1 MEAHLLLDLKDL
13 PAHLENLVQMAILEL
28 VVVKVHP
35 DHLAQV
41 DLLAHLAVLASPV
54 APALLE

>member
-13 PAHLENLVQMAILEL
+13 PAHLENLVQMAIPEL

-41 DLLAHLAVLASPV
+41 DVLAHLAVLVSPV